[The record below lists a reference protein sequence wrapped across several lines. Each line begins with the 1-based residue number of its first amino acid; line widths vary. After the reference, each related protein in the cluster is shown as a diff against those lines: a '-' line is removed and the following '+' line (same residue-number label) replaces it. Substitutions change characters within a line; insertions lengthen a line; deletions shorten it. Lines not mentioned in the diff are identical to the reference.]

1 MMARAV
7 SEPENPDGRRRRTED
22 SRRRIVEAML
32 ELTREGELA
41 PSAEAVAE
49 RAGVGRRTVFR
60 LFTDMESVYR
70 EMHAAMLERIE
81 YIRAIPIE
89 GGTWRER
96 LDCLVERR
104 VRLFEEVAPIKV
116 AADVHRHQSAFLQ
129 EMHAEIVRTLR
140 QMLVFVLPKAIKD
153 EPDQLEALDAVLSI
167 DVWQRLRRDQ
177 RLSKGAAVRVLK
189 RLVAAVVD

>member
-1 MMARAV
+1 MAKAA

-22 SRRRIVEAML
+22 LRRRIVEAML
-32 ELTREGELA
+32 ELTREGELT

-70 EMHAAMLERIE
+70 EMHAVMLERIE

-89 GGTWRER
+89 GETWRER
-96 LDCLVERR
+96 LDCLLERR
-104 VRLFEEVAPIKV
+104 VRLFEEVTAIKL
-116 AADVHRHQSAFLQ
+116 AADVHRHQSHFLQ

-189 RLVAAVVD
+189 RLVAAVAD

>member
-1 MMARAV
+1 MAKAA

-116 AADVHRHQSAFLQ
+116 AADVHRHQSVFLQ

-153 EPDQLEALDAVLSI
+153 EPDRLEALDAVLSI

-177 RLSKGAAVRVLK
+177 RLSKSAAVRVVK
-189 RLVAAVVD
+189 GLVAAVVD